1 MADARSA
8 SSLAIWALISST
20 RVIEVAPVIVD
31 EMHYSWYSHKRQ
43 EGTMTARL
51 SSIEVKKRLQHFS
64 KRFRNAENEQR
75 EATMFWAEFYS
86 CFGISAADATVY
98 EKQVR
103 KLDGNVGRID
113 SFIPGLLIVEH
124 KSRGRDLEA
133 AYEQAEDY
141 FIALKPE
148 ERPKY
153 IITSDFARIVVYD
166 LETKQRNET
175 SIEELPKNASWFK
188 FLIEGKQEAIV
199 EEREIDRSAAY
210 TISKLHE
217 ALLRINF
224 KGRDLEVFLTRL
236 LFCLFADDTGI
247 FNENGQFRRFVESA
261 KPDGSDIGQKIGEL
275 FEVLNTADDDRY
287 VTLEDNVKA
296 FPYINGNL
304 FAERTRIP
312 VFDSDLRKLLITCA
326 ELDWSGISPAI
337 FGAMFQGVLEE
348 HNTTE
353 KRQATR
359 RELGAHY
366 TSERN
371 ILRVINPLFLD
382 ELREEFEASKR
393 TKNKTRLKFLY
404 DKIPTLNFFD
414 PACGCGNFL
423 VIAYR
428 ELRKL
433 ENDVI
438 AELFG
443 YNEKMIGGTLDVSSL
458 CRVKL
463 HQFYGIEIDEAAA
476 HIARV
481 ALYIT
486 DHQMNELAAERFGYS
501 RPTIPLV
508 DNPQITVG
516 NALRIDWNEII
527 DSNNCSFIF
536 GNPPF
541 IGKKEQKQEQK
552 DDLLKIAKGIKGAG
566 VLDFVSAWYL
576 LATAYIKKNTNI
588 KVAFVST
595 NSITQGEQVGIL
607 WGSLKNSN
615 VKIDFAH
622 RTFKWSN
629 EGKGVAAVHCV
640 IIGFS
645 INNNSKKKIIFDY
658 KEDVAGDGEVIE
670 ANEINPYLVSA
681 PFVIIEKRSSPINN
695 VPLMCYGSMPID
707 ENHLTIEAAERELL
721 IEENE
726 NNASLIRRYIGGNEF
741 LNNEERYC
749 LWLQN
754 ANPNLIEKS
763 KFIKERIRLVKEFR
777 LNSGREATNKLANFP
792 TLFGE
797 IRQPNSKY
805 LLLPKVSSEN
815 RIYMPIGFIEPEV
828 IASGSALIIPNASI
842 YEFGVLQSSFHM
854 AWMRTVCGRM
864 KSDYQYSASVV
875 YNNFIW
881 PNVINEDLKSLII
894 RESNSVLE
902 VRNYF
907 SDSTL
912 ATLYNKSTM
921 PPELMKVHLAL
932 DKVVDKAY
940 GYKGKDD
947 DASRVAFLFKLYEK
961 QTSFLPT
968 NDVMKKRVKSLG
980 KDLV

>member
-1 MADARSA
+1 
-8 SSLAIWALISST
+8 
-20 RVIEVAPVIVD
+20 
-31 EMHYSWYSHKRQ
+31 
-43 EGTMTARL
+43 MTARL
-51 SSIEVKKRLQHFS
+51 SSTEVKKRLQQFS
-64 KRFRNAENEQR
+64 KRFRYAENEQR

-153 IITSDFARIVVYD
+153 IITSDFARIVIYD
-166 LETKQRNET
+166 LEAKQRNET
-175 SIEELPKNASWFK
+175 SIEELPKHASWFK
-188 FLIEGKQEAIV
+188 FLLEGKQEAIV
-199 EEREIDRSAAY
+199 EEREIDRNAAY

-287 VTLEDNVKA
+287 STLEDNLKA

-312 VFDSDLRKLLITCA
+312 VFDSDLRKLLISCA
-326 ELDWSGISPAI
+326 TLDWSGISPAI

-348 HNTTE
+348 HNATE

-371 ILRVINPLFLD
+371 ILRVINPLFL
-382 ELREEFEASKR
+382 ENLREEFEASKR
-393 TKNKTRLKFLY
+393 TKNKSRLKTLY
-404 DKIPTLNFFD
+404 DKLPTLNFFD

-438 AELFG
+438 AELFDFDRMRG
-443 YNEKMIGGTLDVSSL
+443 LLDVSTL

-486 DHQMNELAAERFGYS
+486 DHQMNDLAAERFGYS
-501 RPTIPLV
+501 RATIPLT
-508 DNPQITVG
+508 DNPQVIVE
-516 NALRIDWNEII
+516 NALRVDWN
-527 DSNNCSFIF
+527 SVLPATQCSFIF

-541 IGKKEQKQEQK
+541 VGKKMQSKEQKEELLSLFDKTNSASDLDYVSCWYMKSVLYLKNNK
-552 DDLLKIAKGIKGAG
+552 DIE
-566 VLDFVSAWYL
+566 
-576 LATAYIKKNTNI
+576 
-588 KVAFVST
+588 VAFVST
-595 NSITQGEQVGIL
+595 NSITQGEQTAIL
-607 WGSLKNSN
+607 WSALAHHNFSIN
-615 VKIDFAH
+615 FAY
-622 RTFKWSN
+622 RTFRWSN
-629 EGKGVAAVHCV
+629 EGKGVAGVHCV

-645 INNNSKKKIIFDY
+645 LFDRKVKKIYTVQDSL
-658 KEDVAGDGEVIE
+658 DAHNIE
-670 ANEINPYLVSA
+670 IANHINLYLVDA
-681 PFVIIEKRSSPINN
+681 PNIYLTARTNPICKSPTIMFGNMAN
-695 VPLMCYGSMPID
+695 DGGNYLFDTD
-707 ENHLTIEAAERELL
+707 EM
-721 IEENE
+721 
-726 NNASLIRRYIGGNEF
+726 NEF
-741 LNNEERYC
+741 LRREPESKKYFRKFFGAAEFINNTDRWC
-749 LWLQN
+749 LWLKDAEPQN
-754 ANPNLIEKS
+754 LRNMPLVM
-763 KFIKERIRLVKEFR
+763 ERISNVKKLRIESSAKPTRDSANRANEFF
-777 LNSGREATNKLANFP
+777 NTPQPKSGSYVLIP
-792 TLFGE
+792 LH
-797 IRQPNSKY
+797 
-805 LLLPKVSSEN
+805 SSEN
-815 RIYMPIGFIEPEV
+815 REYIPIGFIDSSV
-828 IASGSALIIPNASI
+828 ICGNANSMIPNATLADFSI
-842 YEFGVLQSSFHM
+842 LTSKMHM
-854 AWMRTVCGRM
+854 AWVRVVCGRLE
-864 KSDYQYSASVV
+864 SRFRYSNTIV

-881 PNVINEDLKSLII
+881 PSVVNEEQFESLELRAKEILDV
-894 RESNSVLE
+894 RASFSNSSYSDLYDPIVMPIELRKAHEANNKE
-902 VRNYF
+902 V
-907 SDSTL
+907 
-912 ATLYNKSTM
+912 
-921 PPELMKVHLAL
+921 
-932 DKVVDKAY
+932 DKV
-940 GYKGKDD
+940 YKYTGKDD
-947 DASRVAFLFKLYEK
+947 DASRVSFLFNLYEK
-961 QTSFLPT
+961 ETSLLPIS
-968 NDVMKKRVKSLG
+968 MPKRKRVSKHDDRTQEL
-980 KDLV
+980 L

>member
-1 MADARSA
+1 
-8 SSLAIWALISST
+8 
-20 RVIEVAPVIVD
+20 
-31 EMHYSWYSHKRQ
+31 
-43 EGTMTARL
+43 MTARL
-51 SSIEVKKRLQHFS
+51 SSPEVKKRLQQFS
-64 KRFRNAENEQR
+64 KQFRNAENEQR
-75 EATMFWAEFYS
+75 EATMFWAGFYN
-86 CFGISAADATVY
+86 CFGISAAEATVF
-98 EKQVR
+98 EQQVR
-103 KLDGNVGRID
+103 KLDGNRGRID

-153 IITSDFARIVVYD
+153 IITSDFARIVIYD

-175 SIEELPKNASWFK
+175 SIEDLPKHASWFK
-188 FLIEGKQEAIV
+188 FLVEGKQEAIV

-261 KPDGSDIGQKIGEL
+261 KLDGSDNGQLIGEL
-275 FEVLNTADDDRY
+275 FDVLNTAEDDRL
-287 VTLEDNVKA
+287 VTLEDNLKA

-312 VFDSDLRKLLITCA
+312 VFDSDLRKLLISCA
-326 ELDWSGISPAI
+326 TLDWSGISPAI

-353 KRQATR
+353 KRQSTR

-382 ELREEFEASKR
+382 DLREEFEASKR
-393 TKNKTRLKFLY
+393 TKNKTRLNFLY
-404 DKIPTLNFFD
+404 DKLPTLNFFD

-443 YNEKMIGGTLDVSSL
+443 YNVTIGGTLDVSSL

-486 DHQMNELAAERFGYS
+486 DHQMNDLAAERFGYS
-501 RPTIPLV
+501 RPTIPLT
-508 DNPQITVG
+508 DNPQVTVG
-516 NALRIDWNEII
+516 NALRIDWESVLPSKQCN
-527 DSNNCSFIF
+527 FVF

-541 IGKKEQKQEQK
+541 IGKQNQTEIQKEDMELVFEKVK
-552 DDLLKIAKGIKGAG
+552 NFSLLDYVSCWYLKSAKYIGDLKI
-566 VLDFVSAWYL
+566 DVS
-576 LATAYIKKNTNI
+576 
-588 KVAFVST
+588 FVST
-595 NSITQGEQVGIL
+595 NSIVQGEQVSVLWAELSKLGIYI
-607 WGSLKNSN
+607 N
-615 VKIDFAH
+615 FCH

-629 EGKGVAAVHCV
+629 EGKGNAAVHCV
-640 IIGFS
+640 IVGFS
-645 INNNSKKKIIFDY
+645 KYEKKNKYIYNYPDGID
-658 KEDVAGDGEVIE
+658 KEPVKIE
-670 ANEINPYLVSA
+670 AKAINPYLVDA
-681 PFVIIEKRSSPINN
+681 PFILLESRRSPISKIKEIVFGNMPNDGGFLFLTKEERKDILDKFPEANELIKPFLGADEFINN
-695 VPLMCYGSMPID
+695 LERWCIWLAD
-707 ENHLTIEAAERELL
+707 IEASKWRNITPIYERV
-721 IEENE
+721 
-726 NNASLIRRYIGGNEF
+726 
-741 LNNEERYC
+741 
-749 LWLQN
+749 
-754 ANPNLIEKS
+754 EKV
-763 KFIKERIRLVKEFR
+763 KKLRLESTR
-777 LNSGREATNKLANFP
+777 DATNKLAKTP
-792 TLFGE
+792 YLFGE
-797 IRQPNSKY
+797 IRQ
-805 LLLPKVSSEN
+805 KVGSYILIPRHSSEN
-815 RIYMPIGFIEPEV
+815 RSYIPIGFFDENTICGDANLMV
-828 IASGSALIIPNASI
+828 PNASTFDFSI
-842 YEFGVLQSSFHM
+842 LTSKMNM
-854 AWMRTVCGRM
+854 AWVRAVCGRLE
-864 KSDYQYSASVV
+864 SRYRYSNTIV
-875 YNNFIW
+875 YNNFPW
-881 PNVINEDLKSLII
+881 PLDVSDEVISSCNTSATSILYARLVHPNSNLAALYDSLSMPLDLLKAH
-894 RESNSVLE
+894 ESN
-902 VRNYF
+902 
-907 SDSTL
+907 
-912 ATLYNKSTM
+912 
-921 PPELMKVHLAL
+921 
-932 DKVVDKAY
+932 DKAVDKSY

-947 DASRVAFLFKLYEK
+947 DASRVAFLFKLYEE
-961 QTSFLPT
+961 QTSLLPSA
-968 NDVMKKRVKSLG
+968 NVKKIRVK
-980 KDLV
+980 KII

>member
-1 MADARSA
+1 
-8 SSLAIWALISST
+8 
-20 RVIEVAPVIVD
+20 
-31 EMHYSWYSHKRQ
+31 
-43 EGTMTARL
+43 MTARL
-51 SSIEVKKRLQHFS
+51 SSPEVKKRLQQFS

-75 EATMFWAEFYS
+75 EATMFWAGFYN
-86 CFGISAADATVY
+86 CFGISAAEATVF
-98 EKQVR
+98 EQQVR
-103 KLDGNVGRID
+103 KLDGNRGRID

-153 IITSDFARIVVYD
+153 IITSDFARIVIYD

-175 SIEELPKNASWFK
+175 SIEDLPKHANWFK
-188 FLIEGKQEAIV
+188 FLVEGKQEAIV

-261 KPDGSDIGQKIGEL
+261 KDDGSDTGQKIGEL
-275 FEVLNTADDDRY
+275 FEVLNTADEDRY
-287 VTLEDNVKA
+287 ITLEDNLKA

-382 ELREEFEASKR
+382 DLKEEFESCKR
-393 TKNKTRLKFLY
+393 TKNKTRLNFLY
-404 DKIPTLNFFD
+404 EKLPTLNFFD

-443 YNEKMIGGTLDVSSL
+443 YNGTIGGTLDVSTL

-486 DHQMNELAAERFGYS
+486 DHQMNDLAAERFGYS
-501 RPTIPLV
+501 RPTIPLT
-508 DNPQITVG
+508 DNPQVTVG
-516 NALRIDWNEII
+516 NALRLDWEDVLPANQC
-527 DSNNCSFIF
+527 NFVF

-541 IGKKEQKQEQK
+541 IGHQWRTSEQVIDMDAVWGDKGRFGRLDYVSCWYKKSVDYMKLNVNIQ
-552 DDLLKIAKGIKGAG
+552 
-566 VLDFVSAWYL
+566 
-576 LATAYIKKNTNI
+576 TAL
-588 KVAFVST
+588 VST
-595 NSITQGEQVGIL
+595 NSITQGEQVPEL
-607 WGSLKNSN
+607 WSWMLNQSIYIN
-615 VKIDFAH
+615 FAH
-622 RTFKWSN
+622 RTFVWSN

-640 IIGFS
+640 VVGFS
-645 INNNSKKKIIFDY
+645 LTDKIHKKIFTYRKGD
-658 KEDVAGDGEVIE
+658 EVEPTVMDVKR
-670 ANEINPYLVSA
+670 INPYL
-681 PFVIIEKRSSPINN
+681 
-695 VPLMCYGSMPID
+695 
-707 ENHLTIEAAERELL
+707 IEASNLLLPSRANAIDKRLVMTKGSQPTDGGYLVLNEDEMNFAITSFPELSNFIKPYVGSKEL
-721 IEENE
+721 IN
-726 NNASLIRRYIGGNEF
+726 SIP
-741 LNNEERYC
+741 RYC
-749 LWLQN
+749 LWLKE
-754 ANPNLIEKS
+754 ANPEILKNNIWIRERLEGVARSRLESTTKS
-763 KFIKERIRLVKEFR
+763 VVEF
-777 LNSGREATNKLANFP
+777 SKSP
-792 TLFGE
+792 YLFTQD
-797 IRQPNSKY
+797 RQPNSTY
-805 LLLPKVSSEN
+805 IAIPEVSSERRAYIPIAYLTSDTIASN
-815 RIYMPIGFIEPEV
+815 KIYMLLEGRKIDF
-828 IASGSALIIPNASI
+828 SI
-842 YEFGVLQSSFHM
+842 LNSSLHM
-854 AWMRTVCGRM
+854 AWMRCVSGRL
-864 KSDYQYSASVV
+864 KSDYSYSPSVY
-875 YNNFIW
+875 YNFPI
-881 PNVINEDLKSLII
+881 PNLLNSAKSLEFSADLILSV
-894 RESNSVLE
+894 RELYSNFSLASLYDRLSMPLDLLKAHESN
-902 VRNYF
+902 
-907 SDSTL
+907 
-912 ATLYNKSTM
+912 
-921 PPELMKVHLAL
+921 
-932 DKVVDKAY
+932 DKAVDKAY

-947 DASRVAFLFKLYEK
+947 DASRVAFLFKLYEE
-961 QTSFLPT
+961 QTSILPSA
-968 NDVMKKRVKSLG
+968 DVKKKRVKKTEDVT
-980 KDLV
+980 KDLL